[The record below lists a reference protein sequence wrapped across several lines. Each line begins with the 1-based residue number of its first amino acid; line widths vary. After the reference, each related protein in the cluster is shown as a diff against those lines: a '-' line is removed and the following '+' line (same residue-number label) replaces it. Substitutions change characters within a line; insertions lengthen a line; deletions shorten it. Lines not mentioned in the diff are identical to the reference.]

1 MAKERLAIVGGDAAG
16 MSAASSAR
24 RRDPDLEIVAFER
37 GPYTSYSACGI
48 PYFVGGLV
56 EDADRLISRSPDEH
70 RANGIDVRTRCDVVA
85 IDLGAR
91 RLTVRS
97 AAGEEAQEPFDQLV
111 VATGAE
117 AVPPPI
123 PGAEAIEPAQTVD
136 AAQRLRAALERGGR
150 TGRNA
155 VVIGAGYIG
164 LEMAEAL
171 VDRGLNVTMIE
182 MAAQVM
188 ATLDAD
194 MAEHAQDAAEGHGVR
209 VVLGA
214 AVEEIVLDEA
224 GAPVAVR
231 TAEDRFE
238 ADHVV
243 IGTGSRPA
251 VKLAEAAGLRVGDSG
266 ALRVDDRQ
274 RCPGHDGVFAA
285 GDCTES
291 HHRVLGS
298 DVNIQLGT
306 HANKQGRIAGIN
318 ATGGDDRFPGVIG
331 TAVSKI
337 FRYEIG
343 RTGIGE
349 REAQQAGIEVVS
361 ATIKDRTRA
370 GYYPGAGP
378 IWVKLVAAP
387 DSGRLLGGQIV
398 GVEGAAKR
406 IDVLATAVW
415 AGLPVHELALLDLSY
430 APPFSGVYDPLLIAA
445 RATAKLL

>member
-243 IGTGSRPA
+243 IGTGSKPA

-266 ALRVDDRQ
+266 
-274 RCPGHDGVFAA
+274 RCAS
-285 GDCTES
+285 T
-291 HHRVLGS
+291 
-298 DVNIQLGT
+298 
-306 HANKQGRIAGIN
+306 
-318 ATGGDDRFPGVIG
+318 
-331 TAVSKI
+331 TAS
-337 FRYEIG
+337 
-343 RTGIGE
+343 
-349 REAQQAGIEVVS
+349 
-361 ATIKDRTRA
+361 
-370 GYYPGAGP
+370 
-378 IWVKLVAAP
+378 
-387 DSGRLLGGQIV
+387 
-398 GVEGAAKR
+398 
-406 IDVLATAVW
+406 
-415 AGLPVHELALLDLSY
+415 
-430 APPFSGVYDPLLIAA
+430 AA
-445 RATAKLL
+445 RATTASSRRATAPRATTACSAATSTSSSARTPTSRVASPASTPPVATIASPG

>member
-1 MAKERLAIVGGDAAG
+1 MGRERLAIVGGDAAG
-16 MSAASSAR
+16 MSAASIAR
-24 RRDPDLEIVAFER
+24 RRDPDIEIVAFER

-48 PYFVGGLV
+48 PYYVGGLV
-56 EDADRLISRSPDEH
+56 DEADRLISRSPEQH
-70 RANGIDVRTRCDVVA
+70 RASGIDVRTRCEVVA

-91 RLTVRS
+91 RLTVRD
-97 AAGEEAQEPFDQLV
+97 AAGEESEEPFDQLV

-123 PGAEAIEPAQTVD
+123 PGAEAIEPARTVD
-136 AAQRLRAALERGGR
+136 AGERLRAALERGGR
-150 TGRNA
+150 SA

-171 VDRGLNVTMIE
+171 VDRGLRVTMIE
-182 MAAQVM
+182 QASQVM

-194 MAEHAQDAAEGHGVR
+194 MAGHVQDAAEGHGVR
-209 VVLGA
+209 VVVGA
-214 AVEEIVLDEA
+214 TVEEIVLDEA

-231 TAEDRFE
+231 TADESID

-243 IGTGSRPA
+243 VGTGARPA
-251 VKLAEAAGLRVGDSG
+251 VELAAAAGLEVGASG
-266 ALRVDDRQ
+266 ALRADDHQ

-285 GDCTES
+285 GDCAES
-291 HHRVLGS
+291 HHRVL
-298 DVNIQLGT
+298 DRAVNIQLGT
-306 HANKQGRIAGIN
+306 HANKQGRIAGVN
-318 ATGGDDRFPGVIG
+318 ATGGDARFPGVIG
-331 TAVSKI
+331 TAMSKI
-337 FRYEIG
+337 CRYEVA

-349 REAQQAGIEVVS
+349 REAADAGIEVVS

-378 IWVKLVAAP
+378 IWVKLVAEP
-387 DSGRLLGGQIV
+387 GSGRLLGGQIV

-406 IDVLATAVW
+406 IDVLAVAVW
-415 AGLPVHELALLDLSY
+415 TRLPVQELALLDLSY